1 MPRFIRPA
9 HRQWP
14 TAILALWLAAA
25 PVLRTQAADALNAP
39 GLLLDVVVNGRPT
52 HAVGDFT
59 ERGGKLYATRRD
71 LETFGLKFPTGP
83 AAPAPDS
90 EVALDSLKG
99 VVVRLDRR
107 TQTIYF
113 IIASA
118 ALMPTLLSARDQ
130 GSPSSLPIESG
141 LGAVLNYDLVSTLTQ
156 GKLLSE
162 AQLDARVFTP
172 WGVADSSMLAT
183 NAASAT
189 MAPFVRLDTNVTH
202 IDPEALIQYRA
213 GDIIEGGLS
222 WTRPVRLGGLQA
234 STDFATRPDLVTFP
248 VPSIAGEVA
257 VPSSVD
263 VLVNGVRILSRPVPP
278 GPFDINQLPV
288 VTGAANVSI
297 IVRNAAGQQTMQ
309 TLPLYVSRLLLKP
322 GLSDLSLEAGPVRL
336 NYGTE
341 SDDYRGPA
349 ASVTYRRGLLP
360 WLTLEGHAEA
370 SVGESYQG
378 LKTGA
383 GGMAGAGAVIGLGRL
398 GVASADVAGSSF
410 GERTGGLV
418 YAGIERTARLF
429 SLSGSIQLADAGFA
443 DLASVYGDPVPL
455 VQARASLGM
464 SVPVVGAFG
473 VAYVLIRR
481 PASRVQADETDLA
494 NPALQTPYQSGIV
507 PLAPA
512 SKTSL
517 LSMSYSRALFG
528 GRISVYLSAFHDF
541 AEASAYGLTAGVSI
555 PIGARNAIAVGGNAG
570 AGSAYGSVQATRS
583 ASAVGQTGLQLY
595 DSVGQPE
602 RQMATA
608 TYRAPWGLIDAG
620 IDRTAGTT
628 SWRADL
634 QGALAAADGSLF
646 ASNTIADSFAV
657 IDTGGTPQVGVLQE
671 NRPVGHTDSS
681 GELLVP
687 GLRAFDTNRLGIDP
701 NNVPFDATVGQTEK
715 LVRPQDRSGVIVR
728 FPIKASHGALVR
740 LQDAAKKPLALGSVA
755 RLQTSTQGAGTKG
768 AGTAKSSAK
777 AGGHQGEVV
786 VGYDGEVF
794 LTGLGPDNTLVVTPP
809 QGPACT
815 ARFRYKPVA
824 GTLPDI
830 GPVRC
835 VPATP

>member
-1 MPRFIRPA
+1 MLRA
-9 HRQWP
+9 H
-14 TAILALWLAAA
+14 
-25 PVLRTQAADALNAP
+25 AADTPDTP

-52 HAVGDFT
+52 HAVGDFA

-71 LETFGLKFPTGP
+71 LETFGLTFPTGP
-83 AAPAPDS
+83 AAPAPDA

-99 VVVRLDRR
+99 VAVRLDRR

-113 IIASA
+113 TVAA
-118 ALMPTLLSARDQ
+118 TALMPTLLSARE
-130 GSPSSLPIESG
+130 GGPSSLPIEHG
-141 LGAVLNYDLVSTLTQ
+141 LGAVLNYDLVSTLTE
-156 GKLLSE
+156 GKILSE

-189 MAPFVRLDTNVTH
+189 MAPLVRLDANFTH
-202 IDPEALIQYRA
+202 IDPAALLQYRA
-213 GDIIEGGLS
+213 GDVIAGGLS

-248 VPSIAGEVA
+248 VPSISGEVA

-288 VTGAANVSI
+288 VTGTANVSI

-309 TLPLYVSRLLLKP
+309 TLPLYVSRQLLKP
-322 GLSDLSLEAGPVRL
+322 GLSDLSIEAGPVRL
-336 NYGTE
+336 NYGTA
-341 SDDYRGPA
+341 SNDYRGPA
-349 ASVTYRRGLLP
+349 GSVTYRRGLLP

-370 SVGESYQG
+370 SVGESYEGQ
-378 LKTGA
+378 KTGA
-383 GGMAGAGAVIGLGRL
+383 GGMAGAGAVIGMGRL

-410 GERTGGLV
+410 GTRTGELV
-418 YAGIERTARLF
+418 YAGIERTAQLF
-429 SLSGSIQLADAGFA
+429 SLSGSIQLAGAGFA
-443 DLASVYGDPVPL
+443 DLASIYGDPVPL
-455 VQARASLGM
+455 VQARASLGV
-464 SVPVVGAFG
+464 SIPVVGAFG

-481 PASRVQADETDLA
+481 PATRVQADETDLA
-494 NPALQTPYQSGIV
+494 NPALQSPYQSGIV

-517 LSMSYSRALFG
+517 LSMSFSRALFG
-528 GRISVYLSAFHDF
+528 GRVSVYASAFHDF

-555 PIGARNAIAVGGNAG
+555 PFGPRNAIAVGGNAG
-570 AGSAYGSVQATRS
+570 AGSAYGSVQASRS
-583 ASAVGQTGLQLY
+583 ASSVGQTGLQLY

-602 RQMATA
+602 RQMATV
-608 TYRAPWGLIDAG
+608 TYRSPWGLMDAG

-628 SWRADL
+628 SWRADM
-634 QGALAAADGSLF
+634 QGALAVADGSLF

-657 IDTGGTPQVGVLQE
+657 IDTGGMPNVGVLQE

-681 GELLVP
+681 GVLLVP

-701 NNVPFDATVGQTEK
+701 NTVPFDATVGETEK

-740 LQDAAKKPLALGSVA
+740 LQDAANKPLALGSVA
-755 RLQTSTQGAGTKG
+755 RLEGGKGGGGGGTGKR
-768 AGTAKSSAK
+768 GTRR
-777 AGGHQGEVV
+777 GEVV

-794 LTGLGPDNTLVVTPP
+794 LTGLQPDNTLVVTPP
-809 QGPACT
+809 HGPACT

-824 GTLPDI
+824 GTLPEI

-835 VPATP
+835 VPAAP